1 MTASDH
7 TLKPFRN
14 LLHQRGHPHMHKTG
28 LESVFFFVDGIY
40 PVVLVTGV
48 PKALAWLRAAILV
61 LIFATCQSRASIC
74 SVAANCLGLYCDL
87 NWFRLVDLGGAL
99 VHRGIGCPAG
109 VNDQNLIY
117 FKWLTV

>member
-1 MTASDH
+1 
-7 TLKPFRN
+7 
-14 LLHQRGHPHMHKTG
+14 MHKTG

-87 NWFRLVDLGGAL
+87 NWFRLRLRLRLVDLGGAL

-109 VNDQNLIY
+109 VND
-117 FKWLTV
+117 

>member
-1 MTASDH
+1 
-7 TLKPFRN
+7 
-14 LLHQRGHPHMHKTG
+14 MHNTG
-28 LESVFFFVDGIY
+28 LESVSFFVDGIY

-87 NWFRLVDLGGAL
+87 NWHRFRVRLTDLGGASA
-99 VHRGIGCPAG
+99 HRGIGCPAG
-109 VNDQNLIY
+109 FNGRNLIN
-117 FKWLTV
+117 FMGVSKWPTV